1 MCTGP
6 EADEVKNS
14 VDRVLSL
21 LALWVT
27 LGLSQ
32 HLALSPLVV
41 RLVLPSSRWSNNVRL
56 IITYETRVDQYF

>member
-6 EADEVKNS
+6 EADEVKSS

-41 RLVLPSSRWSNNVRL
+41 RLVLPSSIWSNNVRL